1 MAVGREKQHVSAG
14 NRRWQRSLSGRP
26 TIGFLT
32 GNINSGAARTLWPGV
47 LDAAQDADLNLIC
60 FPGGRLQ
67 AVDHFEAQRNI
78 LYDLLD
84 PLLLDGLVSWTTSL
98 VGGSDP
104 PYQAADFQRRFHDLP
119 VVGLAASAAGEPAI
133 SIDSYQGMR
142 SAVMHLVRD
151 HGYRRLAMLRG
162 PEGHHYA
169 QERFRAFR
177 DALNDEGIP
186 YDPALIAPP
195 SNWEKGAEAMGYLL
209 DTRRLQPGQDFQA
222 IVTASDL
229 LALGAMRTLA
239 DRGIRVPSDVAI
251 VGFNA
256 LPESQLTR
264 PPLTSVALPFYEQG
278 RRAVETLMA
287 LRNGKPVAQHVV
299 LESQLLV
306 RRSCGCP
313 SRSLALASAAPR
325 APRDAAPDMRAAQL
339 ETSLAPHIYR
349 ITGDQDLALVWTEQ
363 LVAGFADDMADPQHH
378 RFTAALDSIL
388 QQRGLDGDEAVA
400 WHAAIAEMRRWA
412 LPNYDDRG
420 LLVAENLFGQ
430 ARLAISDGA
439 HRAHVARQFR
449 AERRAELLRE
459 FGQSLI
465 TTFDLDRLAD
475 ALIASLP
482 RLGIASCYLALY
494 EDPTAPLEWS
504 RLAAALRDGQRV
516 PLPPT
521 GLRFPSRQL
530 APPELFPDRRFSMV
544 VQPLFFQAEQIG
556 FVLFEVGP
564 QDGSVY
570 EGLRGHISTALKGA
584 LLLSEAYQARI
595 AAEKGDQI
603 KTQLLANVS
612 HELRTPLNIIIGHT
626 QRALNT
632 PSTRASAPPPELARE
647 LQHIQS
653 SAQHQLRI
661 INDLLDLSRAEIN
674 ELDLYPSLL
683 DPRPLLE
690 DAFVAM
696 AEEDTASKAVQ
707 WRLDVPDSLPAVEI
721 DPVRMRQ
728 VLLNLLSN
736 ARRFTERGSIVLG
749 ADVERGE
756 LHIWISDTGAGIP
769 PHQRE
774 HVFEPFVTGE
784 LTDRQ
789 YGGIGLGL
797 SITRHL
803 VALHGGRMAL
813 DSEPGKG
820 STFHVFVPLAEGEAP
835 QPAAPTILPVLW
847 LVSSAQMTPP
857 DVVEFCRKR
866 KLSVVRLQPEAD
878 LCPLLEEGAPAAV
891 AWDMDDGGIHRWSMM
906 RRLYNHPLLSQTPFL
921 LYQRLTRGGT
931 AAGLTSLAVKSASS
945 DSIWKALEPAVPRGA
960 HSSVLIVDDDPQA
973 RAMVRAAVS
982 EGMPDLVIH
991 EAVDGNAALAMLGVQ
1006 RPDLVILDL
1015 MMPGIDGFQVLDH
1028 MRAHDETRSIPVV
1041 ILSSR
1046 QLTMDDVRRLERHA
1060 TVTVHSKD
1068 MLSEEEL
1075 IASLHQALFGSDTL
1089 PAETSALAKQAIAYI
1104 HENYARRLSRWEIA
1118 DAVGAS
1124 EDYLSRIF
1132 HRELGITPWDYL
1144 NRYRMIRARE
1154 LLRLTDDPVGSVAR
1168 QVGFSDAAY
1177 FSRVF
1182 RNVCGASPSQYRAT
1196 LAG

>member
-1 MAVGREKQHVSAG
+1 MAVGRERQHASVSNG
-14 NRRWQRSLSGRP
+14 RWQRSFSGRP

-32 GNINSGAARTLWPGV
+32 GNINAGAARALWPGV
-47 LDAAQDADLNLIC
+47 LDATAAADVNLIS

-67 AVDHFEAQRNI
+67 AIDNFEAQRNI
-78 LYDLLD
+78 LYDLID
-84 PLLLDGLVSWTTSL
+84 PLQLDGLVSWATSL
-98 VGGSDP
+98 VGAPDP
-104 PYQAADFQRRFHDLP
+104 YEAADFQRRFNDLP
-119 VVGLAASAAGEPAI
+119 VVGLASSAAGEPSI

-142 SAVMHLVRD
+142 SAVAHLVRD
-151 HGYRRLAMLRG
+151 HGYRKLAMLRG

-177 DALNDEGIP
+177 DALIEEDIP
-186 YDPALIAPP
+186 HDPKLISPP
-195 SNWEKGAEAMGYLL
+195 SNWEKGAEAMAYLL
-209 DTRRLQPGQDFQA
+209 DAQRLRPGRDFEA

-229 LALGAMRTLA
+229 LALAAMRTLA
-239 DRGIRVPSDVAI
+239 DRGIRVPNDVAI

-264 PPLTSVALPFYEQG
+264 PPLSSVALPFYEQG
-278 RRAVETLMA
+278 RRAVDTLLA
-287 LRNGKPVAQHVV
+287 VRAGKPVAQHVT

-325 APRDAAPDMRAAQL
+325 ATRDQVTGISADEFQA
-339 ETSLAPHIYR
+339 SLASHIFS
-349 ITGDQDLALVWTEQ
+349 ITGNHRQARAWAGQLVVGFSKDLA
-363 LVAGFADDMADPQHH
+363 DPERH
-378 RFTAALDSIL
+378 RFAATLDSIL

-400 WHAAIAEMRRWA
+400 WHTTVARMRQWA
-412 LPNYDDRG
+412 LPGLDDRE
-420 LLVAENLFGQ
+420 LLLAENLFGQ

-439 HRAHVARQFR
+439 HRAHIARQFQ
-449 AERRAELLRE
+449 AERRAELLRDI
-459 FGQSLI
+459 GQALI
-465 TTFDLDRLAD
+465 TTFDLDGLAD
-475 ALIASLP
+475 ALIDSLP

-494 EDPTAPLEWS
+494 EDSTAPLEWS

-521 GLRFPSRQL
+521 GQRFRSRQL
-530 APPELFPDRRFSMV
+530 APPELFPDRRYSMV
-544 VQPLFFQAEQIG
+544 VEPLFFQAEQIG
-556 FVLFEVGP
+556 FVMFEVGP

-570 EGLRGHISTALKGA
+570 EVLRGHISTALKGA

-626 QRALNT
+626 QRALNAPAT
-632 PSTRASAPPPELARE
+632 QTTAPSPELARE
-647 LQHIQS
+647 LRHIQS

-690 DAFVAM
+690 EAFVAM
-696 AEEDTASKAVQ
+696 ADEDPATGPVC
-707 WRLDVPDSLPAVEI
+707 WRLDVPADLPAVEI

-728 VLLNLLSN
+728 VLLNLLNN

-749 ADVERGE
+749 AAAESDE

-774 HVFEPFVTGE
+774 HVFEPFVTGD

-820 STFHVFVPLAEGEAP
+820 STFHVFLPQAATEADGR
-835 QPAAPTILPVLW
+835 QVNRTLLPVLW
-847 LVSSAQMTPP
+847 LVAGGQTTPP
-857 DVVEFCRKR
+857 EIEEYCHQRA
-866 KLSVVRLQPEAD
+866 LEIVRLPAD
-878 LCPLLEEGAPAAV
+878 QNMTFLLKDGVPAAV
-891 AWDMDDGGIHRWSMM
+891 AWDLENSSTQRWSMM
-906 RRLYNHPLLSQTPFL
+906 RRIYNHPLLSGTPFL
-921 LYQRLTRGGT
+921 LYQR
-931 AAGLTSLAVKSASS
+931 AAGLTSLSVKQASPDALWDAVESAM
-945 DSIWKALEPAVPRGA
+945 PREA
-960 HSSVLIVDDDPQA
+960 DDSVLIVDDDPQA
-973 RAMVRAAVS
+973 RRLAREVIAR
-982 EGMPDLVIH
+982 GLPDLIIH
-991 EAVDGNAALAMLGVQ
+991 EAADGAAAIEALGAIK
-1006 RPDLVILDL
+1006 PNLVILDL
-1015 MMPGIDGFQVLDH
+1015 MMPNIDGFEVLDR
-1028 MRAHDETRSIPVV
+1028 MRAGEDTRAIPVV

-1046 QLTMDDVRRLERHA
+1046 QLTLDDVKRLERHA
-1060 TVTVHSKD
+1060 MVTVQSKG
-1068 MLSEEEL
+1068 MLSEEEM
-1075 IASLHQALFGSDTL
+1075 IASLNQALFGSDTL
-1089 PAETSALAKQAIAYI
+1089 PPQTSALAKQAIAYLQGN
-1104 HENYARRLSRWEIA
+1104 HTRRLSRWEIA
-1118 DAVGAS
+1118 SAVGTS
-1124 EDYLSRIF
+1124 EDYLSRVF

-1144 NRYRMIRARE
+1144 NRYRVIQAKE
-1154 LLRLTDDPVGSVAR
+1154 LLRLTDDPVGSIAR
-1168 QVGFSDAAY
+1168 RVGFTDAAY

-1182 RNVCGASPSQYRAT
+1182 RAISGVSPSQYRAT
-1196 LAG
+1196 LTG